1 MPLRTKITPEEKLLN
16 MRAGIQAAKEW
27 YGMDDPNYPE
37 LSIKNKKKTIKKN
50 IAETHT
56 DLMEDKR
63 THKKSVETSVD
74 YDKDLSPKILRAIN
88 KSINE
93 AVRIALQQHLSGKG
107 MKEECYYSS
116 SDEEP
121 PKPKAKPRG
130 RPKNIKLT

>member
-1 MPLRTKITPEEKLLN
+1 MPKSPPPLPSYDDMQKY
-16 MRAGIQAAKEW
+16 RAINK
-27 YGMDDPNYPE
+27 DDE
-37 LSIKNKKKTIKKN
+37 FKVLDALQSKKKTIKKN

-56 DLMEDKR
+56 DLKEDKR

-93 AVRIALQQHLSGKG
+93 AVRIALHQHLSGKG